1 MAATQFEID
10 NALMAGLAYQ
20 SSRDRINWFPAPTDW
35 HEFSHV
41 PNSTYPT
48 TLSFEASAFQNSATG
63 HIVISYAGTAQII
76 PDWIANITLGAGFS
90 SSQLE
95 QAALYYL
102 QIKQANPTATI
113 SFTGHSLGGGLAS
126 LMAVFFEEQAITFDQ
141 APFESSSS
149 SGIRDNLR
157 SFLNANGYSDS
168 LLTTLVPE
176 FMSYGGYGT
185 RTANVTGYYL
195 EGEAL
200 HLPPFSA
207 LNTIGT
213 ETMLSQNG
221 AGLDILGIDLHSQAL
236 LTAFL
241 LNTTFRDLTYKLPDL
256 LKTLYDKG
264 LYARSTE
271 PGPNAEPN
279 FLDNLVRH
287 QIGVAADPAAGIAA
301 IPADGMLNRFVVDLQ
316 KLTPDTW
323 GTASGTDMAKA
334 LTVAAM
340 EYHYFK
346 DDGATQLFTFDSYG
360 LHFKYSDI
368 GASSY
373 KSLPKLV
380 AAVNAFLVPE
390 ELALLNGKLV
400 KQDAWHIQSGV
411 GGMVVHGGTGNDA
424 LIGGTNADGLWG
436 ERATISSSA
445 ARITTY
451 LSVRP
456 ETTICWAELA
466 LTPTSSTQATATTPC
481 SIAMV

>member
-35 HEFSHV
+35 REFSHV

-63 HIVISYAGTAQII
+63 HIVISYAGTAQLI

-102 QIKQANPTATI
+102 EVKAANATTNPDGSKSYPTI
-113 SFTGHSLGGGLAS
+113 SFTGHSLGGGLAA
-126 LMAVFFEEQAITFDQ
+126 LMAVFFDEQAVTFDQ

-149 SGIRDNLR
+149 SGIRDNLE

-185 RTANVTGYYL
+185 RTANVTGYYV

-213 ETMLSQNG
+213 QTMLSQSG

-236 LTAFL
+236 LTTFL

-256 LKTLYDKG
+256 LKTMFDKAF
-264 LYARSTE
+264 YARDTE
-271 PGPNAEPN
+271 PGPNAERN
-279 FLDNLVRH
+279 FLENLVRH
-287 QIGVAADPAAGIAA
+287 QTGVAADPIAGIVA
-301 IPADGMLNRFVVDLQ
+301 IPADAMLDRFVVDIQ
-316 KLTPDTW
+316 KLTPDTY
-323 GTASGTDMAKA
+323 GMASGTGMAEA
-334 LTVAAM
+334 LIVATM
-340 EYHYFK
+340 EYHYLK
-346 DDGATQLFTFDSYG
+346 ATGATQLFTLDNYG

-380 AAVNAFLVPE
+380 AAVNAFLTPA
-390 ELALLNGKLV
+390 ELALLNGRLV
-400 KQDAWHIQSGV
+400 KQDAWHIQSGQ
-411 GGMVVHGGTGNDA
+411 GGMVVHAGADNDA
-424 LIGGTNADGLWG
+424 AIGGAGGDIEWKL
-436 ERATISSSA
+436 A
-445 ARITTY
+445 A
-451 LSVRP
+451 
-456 ETTICWAELA
+456 
-466 LTPTSSTQATATTPC
+466 
-481 SIAMV
+481 